1 MSEPQLASLR
11 RAAETLLTA
20 APPSAVLA
28 ALRALVADWDLEQPA
43 AALPAPPRAAGHVN
57 GKETAVAAPT
67 PTPATGPAARPIPT
81 KVQPAGP
88 KADTEEAAA
97 WERLRLQVREVRQVR
112 SVTVQALA
120 NELGFTYS
128 TLGTALQTRA
138 VPSLRLR
145 QLLTNWVNPAP
156 EVASAPVATF
166 PANGAGHAGND
177 AGKGAEAR

>member
-11 RAAETLLTA
+11 LAAETLLTA

-57 GKETAVAAPT
+57 GRETAVAAPT
-67 PTPATGPAARPIPT
+67 PTPATAPAARPILT
-81 KVQPAGP
+81 KVQSAAP
-88 KADTEEAAA
+88 KAATEEAAA
-97 WERLRLQVREVRQVR
+97 WERLRLQVREVRAER
-112 SVTVQALA
+112 GVTVQALA
-120 NELGFTYS
+120 NELGFMYS

-145 QLLTNWVNPAP
+145 QLLTIWVNQAP
-156 EVASAPVATF
+156 DVASEPAATF
-166 PANGAGHAGND
+166 RPNGADHAGND
-177 AGKGAEAR
+177 AGNGAEPR